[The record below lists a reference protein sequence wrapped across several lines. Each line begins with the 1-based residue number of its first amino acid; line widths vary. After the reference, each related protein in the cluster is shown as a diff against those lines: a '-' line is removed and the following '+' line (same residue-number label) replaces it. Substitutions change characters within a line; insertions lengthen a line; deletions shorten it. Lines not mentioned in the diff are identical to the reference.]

1 MKLMENYEN
10 ETAYQMLRTIRVV
23 VRETEQKGL
32 LKNTVVRETEQKGL
46 LKNTVTLIKTDKGAR

>member
-1 MKLMENYEN
+1 MKLVKNYEN

-32 LKNTVVRETEQKGL
+32 LKNTV
-46 LKNTVTLIKTDKGAR
+46 TLIKTGKGTR